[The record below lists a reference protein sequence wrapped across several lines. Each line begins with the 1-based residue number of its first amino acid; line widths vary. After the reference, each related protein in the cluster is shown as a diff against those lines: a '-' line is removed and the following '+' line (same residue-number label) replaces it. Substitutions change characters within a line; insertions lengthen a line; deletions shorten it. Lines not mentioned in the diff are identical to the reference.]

1 MFKTENLSKR
11 LIIAAAMLSVLLLA
25 VFFLG
30 TSANAD
36 DVDDAAEPAVLVDEY
51 GRSAD
56 GGVVALKNTEYA
68 GAPYFRLCL
77 HGYQGLAPDA
87 TVTVTAYLPGTLI
100 PFYRA
105 TFTKD
110 YLVFK
115 DTVNLIGGVLTQGA
129 SLRLPAVCQL
139 KIEVNGDNVDGWKL
153 IYGTYVEEAAI
164 WSPSTTSPLKWFWEV
179 FGSDYVYGNATCLWA
194 TNFGGHVVHLRID
207 GAAGGVTPDP
217 DVPDPKPNPDPDPD
231 VPDPKPNPDPDPDV
245 PDPKPNPDPDV
256 PDPKP
261 NPDPD
266 PDVPDPKPN
275 PDPDPDVPDPKPNP
289 DPDPDVPDPKPDSKP
304 DPGTP
309 DKPVNPD
316 KPSTPDKPSV
326 PKTPS
331 KTGDSRSIAVLSAVA
346 IISLAVL
353 AGTYRK
359 KRPN

>member
-56 GGVVALKNTEYA
+56 GGVIALKNTEYA
-68 GAPYFRLCL
+68 GGPYFRLCL
-77 HGYQGLAPDA
+77 HGYQKLAPDA

-217 DVPDPKPNPDPDPD
+217 DVPDPN
-231 VPDPKPNPDPDPDV
+231 PDPKPD
-245 PDPKPNPDPDV
+245 
-256 PDPKP
+256 
-261 NPDPD
+261 PDPD

-289 DPDPDVPDPKPDSKP
+289 DPDPKPDPKPDP
-304 DPGTP
+304 DTP

-359 KRPN
+359 KRPD

>member
-245 PDPKPNPDPDV
+245 PDPKPDP
-256 PDPKP
+256 
-261 NPDPD
+261 
-266 PDVPDPKPN
+266 
-275 PDPDPDVPDPKPNP
+275 
-289 DPDPDVPDPKPDSKP
+289 KP

>member
-56 GGVVALKNTEYA
+56 GGVIALKNTEYA

-231 VPDPKPNPDPDPDV
+231 
-245 PDPKPNPDPDV
+245 PDV

-266 PDVPDPKPN
+266 PDVPDPKPE
-275 PDPDPDVPDPKPNP
+275 P
-289 DPDPDVPDPKPDSKP
+289 KP

>member
-56 GGVVALKNTEYA
+56 GGVIALKNTEYA
-68 GAPYFRLCL
+68 GGPYFRLCL
-77 HGYQGLAPDA
+77 HGYQKLAPDA

-245 PDPKPNPDPDV
+245 PDPKPNPDPD
-256 PDPKP
+256 PK
-261 NPDPD
+261 
-266 PDVPDPKPN
+266 
-275 PDPDPDVPDPKPNP
+275 
-289 DPDPDVPDPKPDSKP
+289 PDPKPDP
-304 DPGTP
+304 DTP

-359 KRPN
+359 KRPD

>member
-56 GGVVALKNTEYA
+56 GGVIALKNTEYA
-68 GAPYFRLCL
+68 GGPYFRLCL
-77 HGYQGLAPDA
+77 HGYQKLAPDA

-217 DVPDPKPNPDPDPD
+217 DVPDPN
-231 VPDPKPNPDPDPDV
+231 
-245 PDPKPNPDPDV
+245 
-256 PDPKP
+256 
-261 NPDPD
+261 
-266 PDVPDPKPN
+266 
-275 PDPDPDVPDPKPNP
+275 
-289 DPDPDVPDPKPDSKP
+289 PDPKPDPKP
-304 DPGTP
+304 DPDTP

>member
-56 GGVVALKNTEYA
+56 GGVIALKNTEYA
-68 GAPYFRLCL
+68 GGPYFRLCL
-77 HGYQGLAPDA
+77 HGYQKLAPDA

-217 DVPDPKPNPDPDPD
+217 DVPDPN
-231 VPDPKPNPDPDPDV
+231 PDPKPD
-245 PDPKPNPDPDV
+245 
-256 PDPKP
+256 
-261 NPDPD
+261 PDPD

-289 DPDPDVPDPKPDSKP
+289 DPDPDVPDPKPDPNPDPKP
-304 DPGTP
+304 DPDTP

-359 KRPN
+359 KRPD

>member
-56 GGVVALKNTEYA
+56 GGVIALKNTEYA
-68 GAPYFRLCL
+68 GGPYFRLCL
-77 HGYQGLAPDA
+77 HGYQTLAPDA

-139 KIEVNGDNVDGWKL
+139 KIEVNGDTVDGWKL

-217 DVPDPKPNPDPDPD
+217 DVPDPNPDPKPDPDPDPD
-231 VPDPKPNPDPDPDV
+231 VPDPKPNPDPDPDT
-245 PDPKPNPDPDV
+245 PDPKPD
-256 PDPKP
+256 
-261 NPDPD
+261 
-266 PDVPDPKPN
+266 
-275 PDPDPDVPDPKPNP
+275 P
-289 DPDPDVPDPKPDSKP
+289 DPDPDVPDPKPDPKP
-304 DPGTP
+304 DPDTP

-316 KPSTPDKPSV
+316 KPSTPDKPSD

-359 KRPN
+359 KRPD

>member
-56 GGVVALKNTEYA
+56 GGVIALKNTEYA
-68 GAPYFRLCL
+68 GGPYFRLCL
-77 HGYQGLAPDA
+77 HGYQKLAPDA

-217 DVPDPKPNPDPDPD
+217 DVPDPNPDPKPDPDPDPD
-231 VPDPKPNPDPDPDV
+231 VPDPKPNPDPDP
-245 PDPKPNPDPDV
+245 N
-256 PDPKP
+256 
-261 NPDPD
+261 
-266 PDVPDPKPN
+266 
-275 PDPDPDVPDPKPNP
+275 
-289 DPDPDVPDPKPDSKP
+289 PDPKPDP
-304 DPGTP
+304 DTP

-359 KRPN
+359 KRPD

>member
-56 GGVVALKNTEYA
+56 GGVIALKNTEYA
-68 GAPYFRLCL
+68 GGPYFRLCL
-77 HGYQGLAPDA
+77 HGYQKLAPDA

-217 DVPDPKPNPDPDPD
+217 DVPDPN
-231 VPDPKPNPDPDPDV
+231 PDPKPDPDPDPDV

-275 PDPDPDVPDPKPNP
+275 PDPDPK
-289 DPDPDVPDPKPDSKP
+289 PDPKPDP
-304 DPGTP
+304 DTP

-359 KRPN
+359 KRPD

>member
-56 GGVVALKNTEYA
+56 GGVIALKNTEYA
-68 GAPYFRLCL
+68 GGPYFRLCL
-77 HGYQGLAPDA
+77 HGYQKLAPDA

-217 DVPDPKPNPDPDPD
+217 DVPDPN
-231 VPDPKPNPDPDPDV
+231 PDPKPDPD
-245 PDPKPNPDPDV
+245 PDPDV

-289 DPDPDVPDPKPDSKP
+289 DPDPD
-304 DPGTP
+304 TP

-359 KRPN
+359 KRPD

>member
-245 PDPKPNPDPDV
+245 PDPKPEP
-256 PDPKP
+256 
-261 NPDPD
+261 
-266 PDVPDPKPN
+266 
-275 PDPDPDVPDPKPNP
+275 
-289 DPDPDVPDPKPDSKP
+289 KP

-316 KPSTPDKPSV
+316 KPSTPDKLSV

>member
-56 GGVVALKNTEYA
+56 GGVIALKNTEYA
-68 GAPYFRLCL
+68 GGPYFRLCL
-77 HGYQGLAPDA
+77 HGYQKLAPDA

-217 DVPDPKPNPDPDPD
+217 DVPDPN
-231 VPDPKPNPDPDPDV
+231 PDPKPD
-245 PDPKPNPDPDV
+245 
-256 PDPKP
+256 
-261 NPDPD
+261 PDPD

-289 DPDPDVPDPKPDSKP
+289 DPDPDVPDPKPDPKP
-304 DPGTP
+304 DPDTP

>member
-56 GGVVALKNTEYA
+56 GGVIALKNTEYA

-245 PDPKPNPDPDV
+245 PDPKPEP
-256 PDPKP
+256 
-261 NPDPD
+261 
-266 PDVPDPKPN
+266 
-275 PDPDPDVPDPKPNP
+275 
-289 DPDPDVPDPKPDSKP
+289 KP

>member
-245 PDPKPNPDPDV
+245 PDPKPEP
-256 PDPKP
+256 
-261 NPDPD
+261 
-266 PDVPDPKPN
+266 
-275 PDPDPDVPDPKPNP
+275 
-289 DPDPDVPDPKPDSKP
+289 KP

>member
-56 GGVVALKNTEYA
+56 GGVIALKNTEYA

-207 GAAGGVTPDP
+207 GASGGVTPDP

-231 VPDPKPNPDPDPDV
+231 VPDPKPNPDPNPDV
-245 PDPKPNPDPDV
+245 PDPKPEP
-256 PDPKP
+256 
-261 NPDPD
+261 
-266 PDVPDPKPN
+266 
-275 PDPDPDVPDPKPNP
+275 
-289 DPDPDVPDPKPDSKP
+289 KP

>member
-56 GGVVALKNTEYA
+56 GGVIALKNTEYA
-68 GAPYFRLCL
+68 GGPYFRLCL
-77 HGYQGLAPDA
+77 HGYQKLAPDA

-217 DVPDPKPNPDPDPD
+217 DVPDPN
-231 VPDPKPNPDPDPDV
+231 PDPKPD
-245 PDPKPNPDPDV
+245 
-256 PDPKP
+256 
-261 NPDPD
+261 
-266 PDVPDPKPN
+266 

-289 DPDPDVPDPKPDSKP
+289 DPDPDVPDPKPDP
-304 DPGTP
+304 DPDPDVPDPKPNPDPDPDTP

-359 KRPN
+359 KRPD

>member
-245 PDPKPNPDPDV
+245 PDPKPNPDPD
-256 PDPKP
+256 
-261 NPDPD
+261 
-266 PDVPDPKPN
+266 PDVPDPKPE
-275 PDPDPDVPDPKPNP
+275 P
-289 DPDPDVPDPKPDSKP
+289 KP

>member
-56 GGVVALKNTEYA
+56 GGVIALKNTEYA
-68 GAPYFRLCL
+68 GGPYFRLCL
-77 HGYQGLAPDA
+77 HGYQKLAPDA

-217 DVPDPKPNPDPDPD
+217 DVPDPN
-231 VPDPKPNPDPDPDV
+231 PDPKPD
-245 PDPKPNPDPDV
+245 
-256 PDPKP
+256 
-261 NPDPD
+261 
-266 PDVPDPKPN
+266 

-289 DPDPDVPDPKPDSKP
+289 DPDPDVPDPKPDPKP
-304 DPGTP
+304 DPNPDPKPDPDTP

>member
-56 GGVVALKNTEYA
+56 GGVIALKNTEYA
-68 GAPYFRLCL
+68 GGPYFRLCL
-77 HGYQGLAPDA
+77 HGYQKLAPDA

-217 DVPDPKPNPDPDPD
+217 DVPDPNPDPKPDPDPDPD
-231 VPDPKPNPDPDPDV
+231 VPDPKPNPD
-245 PDPKPNPDPDV
+245 PDPDV

-289 DPDPDVPDPKPDSKP
+289 DPDPDVPDPKPDPNPDPKP
-304 DPGTP
+304 DPDTP

>member
-56 GGVVALKNTEYA
+56 GGVIALKNTEYA
-68 GAPYFRLCL
+68 GGPYFRLCL
-77 HGYQGLAPDA
+77 HGYQTLAPDA

-139 KIEVNGDNVDGWKL
+139 KIEVNGDTVDGWKL

-217 DVPDPKPNPDPDPD
+217 DVPDPN
-231 VPDPKPNPDPDPDV
+231 PDPKPD
-245 PDPKPNPDPDV
+245 
-256 PDPKP
+256 
-261 NPDPD
+261 
-266 PDVPDPKPN
+266 
-275 PDPDPDVPDPKPNP
+275 P
-289 DPDPDVPDPKPDSKP
+289 DPDPDVPDPKPDPDPDPDVPDPKP
-304 DPGTP
+304 DPKPDPDTP

-316 KPSTPDKPSV
+316 KPSTPDKPSA

-359 KRPN
+359 KRPD

>member
-56 GGVVALKNTEYA
+56 GGVIALKNTEYA
-68 GAPYFRLCL
+68 GGPYFRLCL
-77 HGYQGLAPDA
+77 HGYQKLAPDA

-217 DVPDPKPNPDPDPD
+217 DVPDPN
-231 VPDPKPNPDPDPDV
+231 PDPKPD
-245 PDPKPNPDPDV
+245 
-256 PDPKP
+256 
-261 NPDPD
+261 PDPD

-289 DPDPDVPDPKPDSKP
+289 DPDPNPDPKPDP
-304 DPGTP
+304 DTP

-359 KRPN
+359 KRPD

>member
-56 GGVVALKNTEYA
+56 GGVIALKNTEYA
-68 GAPYFRLCL
+68 GGPYFRLCL
-77 HGYQGLAPDA
+77 HGYQKLAPDA

-217 DVPDPKPNPDPDPD
+217 DVPDPN
-231 VPDPKPNPDPDPDV
+231 PDPKPD
-245 PDPKPNPDPDV
+245 
-256 PDPKP
+256 
-261 NPDPD
+261 PDPD

-289 DPDPDVPDPKPDSKP
+289 DPDPDVPDPKPDPNPDPKP

-316 KPSTPDKPSV
+316 KPSTPDKPSA

-359 KRPN
+359 KRPD

>member
-56 GGVVALKNTEYA
+56 GGVIALKNTEYA

-217 DVPDPKPNPDPDPD
+217 DVPDPN
-231 VPDPKPNPDPDPDV
+231 PDPKPD
-245 PDPKPNPDPDV
+245 
-256 PDPKP
+256 
-261 NPDPD
+261 PDPD

-289 DPDPDVPDPKPDSKP
+289 DPDPDVPDPKPEPKP

-359 KRPN
+359 KRPD

>member
-217 DVPDPKPNPDPDPD
+217 DVPDPKPNTDPDT
-231 VPDPKPNPDPDPDV
+231 
-245 PDPKPNPDPDV
+245 DV

-275 PDPDPDVPDPKPNP
+275 PDPDPDVPDPKPEP
-289 DPDPDVPDPKPDSKP
+289 KP

>member
-245 PDPKPNPDPDV
+245 PDPKPNPDPD
-256 PDPKP
+256 
-261 NPDPD
+261 
-266 PDVPDPKPN
+266 PDVPDPKPE
-275 PDPDPDVPDPKPNP
+275 P
-289 DPDPDVPDPKPDSKP
+289 KP

-359 KRPN
+359 KKPN